1 MNPEQLRA
9 YVLGRLP
16 PEEHD
21 AVEEAAFLADDT
33 RDAVRALRSQLV
45 QAYRDGALSS
55 DERAIVAQK
64 IESERVWADELRFAQ
79 TLQRRA
85 DARPREAPRSKW
97 QWLSVLGLAAA
108 AAVIAL
114 VVLPREPTTVHLG
127 ANMYRADAAPK
138 VIDTDGPV
146 RFIVGFEPT
155 VRATSFVA
163 TLRAGDR
170 AVWTASVKRPKDA
183 PLIVEIDAGVLHAG
197 LLELELATEWEV
209 VARIPLRV
217 R

>member
-21 AVEEAAFLADDT
+21 AVEEAAFLGDDT
-33 RDAVRALRSQLV
+33 HDAVRKLRSELV
-45 QAYRDGALSS
+45 QAYREGTLPP
-55 DERAIVAQK
+55 DERAIVAKK
-64 IESERVWADELRFAQ
+64 IADERPWAEELAFAEA
-79 TLQRRA
+79 LERRA
-85 DARPREAPRSKW
+85 DARPREAARSKW
-97 QWLSVLGLAAA
+97 QWLGVLGLAAA
-108 AAVIAL
+108 AAVVAL
-114 VVLPREPTTVHLG
+114 VVLPKEPITVDLAPTT
-127 ANMYRADAAPK
+127 YRADASPK
-138 VIDTDGPV
+138 VIDGGGPV
-146 RFIVGFEPT
+146 RFVVAFEPT

-170 AVWTASVKRPKDA
+170 AVWTASVKRPEEA
-183 PLIVEIDAGVLHAG
+183 PLIVEVDAGVLQPG
-197 LLELELATEWEV
+197 LLELELATEWEI

>member
-9 YVLGRLP
+9 YVLGRLS
-16 PEEHD
+16 PEDHD

-33 RDAVRALRSQLV
+33 QDAVRALRSQLV
-45 QAYRDGALSS
+45 QAYRDGTLPA
-55 DERAIVAQK
+55 DERAIVAKK
-64 IESERVWADELRFAQ
+64 IEDERAWADELGFAEA
-79 TLQRRA
+79 LEGRA
-85 DARPREAPRSKW
+85 DARPREAPRAKW
-97 QWLSVLGLAAA
+97 QWLGVLGLAAA
-108 AAVIAL
+108 AAVVAL
-114 VVLPREPTTVHLG
+114 VVLPKEPTMVNLAPNT
-127 ANMYRADAAPK
+127 YRADAAPK
-138 VIDTDGPV
+138 VIDGGGPV
-146 RFIVGFEPT
+146 RFVVTFEST

-170 AVWTASVKRPKDA
+170 AVWTASVKRPEKA
-183 PLIVEIDAGVLHAG
+183 PLIVEVDAGVLQPG